1 MKFSKKIVIGI
12 LIYSFLFSQEILYVF
27 VKTGGMEPTV
37 LVGAFFTGVIAE
49 LWALAR
55 IETNRKDDL
64 DENRLESE
72 IE

>member
-27 VKTGGMEPTV
+27 LKTGGAEPTV
-37 LVGAFFTGVIAE
+37 LVGGFFTGVIAE

-55 IETNRKDDL
+55 IEINRKDDE
-64 DENRLESE
+64 DAETE
-72 IE
+72 IEFP